1 MHYKAL
7 KELVNMQ
14 KPKISQVSRV
24 MVMKK
29 CSIRNEIKFN
39 PRFGSDW

>member
-24 MVMKK
+24 TVMKK
-29 CSIRNEIKFN
+29 CSIRNEFQFN
-39 PRFGSDW
+39 PRLGSDW